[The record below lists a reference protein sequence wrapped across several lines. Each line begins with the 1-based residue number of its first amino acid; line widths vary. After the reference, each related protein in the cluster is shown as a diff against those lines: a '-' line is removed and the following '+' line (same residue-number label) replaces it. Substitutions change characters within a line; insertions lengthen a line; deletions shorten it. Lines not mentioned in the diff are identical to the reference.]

1 MSMPIAPAEVFA
13 TPVRSGEFVVTN
25 PATRTHVVCDSAFL
39 DLLTSPGAPSS
50 PLTRVRDA
58 TVPAFR
64 DGLLGDPTGLDRTA
78 TLAGVEP
85 LPAEQALLLAR
96 RLHLVVDD
104 LEAYREYLSGRRLN
118 AIDRGHRGN
127 IHQSV
132 GEFVLLGL
140 KRRSVDDW
148 WVDQKFTEDRS
159 APRPGLYR
167 DVQWAFATEYYAKA
181 DLAGQQ
187 ILDFGCGPGLFARLF
202 ARLGAEVLGLDTN
215 PGHLDTARRLADAD
229 GVAEQCEFRELELP
243 VAAGLEPLRG
253 RRFDRIFLS
262 DVLMFYFHSYD
273 LSAGLDPTDLLRRL
287 AGLLAPGGRIEVLE
301 PNGIFWQQPW
311 LGDPRRPFTV
321 LTEYRHRSFGVTPT
335 LEQLSRAAED
345 AGLAITRIRELAATP
360 SDDDRARGFA
370 AEFPPWWFFELCA
383 RQ

>member
-1 MSMPIAPAEVFA
+1 MSRPATPAEVFA
-13 TPVRSGEFVVTN
+13 TPARAGEFVVSN

-39 DLLTSPGAPSS
+39 DLLSSPAEPSS
-50 PLTRVRDA
+50 RLTRVRDA

-64 DGLLGDPTGLDRTA
+64 DGLLGDPTGLDRAA
-78 TLAGVEP
+78 TLEGVEP
-85 LPAEQALLLAR
+85 VTTEEALHLAR

-104 LEAYREYLSGRRLN
+104 LDAYDEYLAGRRLN
-118 AIDRGHRGN
+118 AIDRGHRGSL
-127 IHQSV
+127 HQSV

-140 KRRSVDDW
+140 KRKSVDDW

-159 APRPGLYR
+159 EPRPGLYR
-167 DVQWAFATEYYAKA
+167 DVQWAFATEYYAQA
-181 DLAGQQ
+181 GLDGQQ

-215 PGHLDTARRLADAD
+215 RGHLDTARRLADAD
-229 GVAEQCEFRELELP
+229 GIGGLCEFRELELP
-243 VAAGLEPLRG
+243 VAAGLEPLG
-253 RRFDRIFLS
+253 SRRFDRIFLS
-262 DVLMFYFHSYD
+262 DVLMFYFHPYD
-273 LSAGLDPTDLLRRL
+273 VSVKLDPTDLLRRL

-301 PNGIFWQQPW
+301 PNGVFWQQPW

-335 LEQLSRAAED
+335 LERLSRAAED

-360 SDDDRARGFA
+360 SGDDRARGYA

-383 RQ
+383 RP